1 MLCVLVSVRLSCA
14 ADLFTL
20 AVHARGTQKT
30 QTRGQFS
37 ANEDDNDD
45 DDDDD
50 EDDVRLAVSLQAQ
63 QSLDGAGFIQGLPV
77 WALAG
82 GAALIFVGAKQVC
95 TVHYLG
101 RY

>member
-1 MLCVLVSVRLSCA
+1 MLCVLVSVCLSCA